1 MEKMDGKTMDIVAEN
16 VGKLKKMFPE
26 AFTEDGS
33 YGTTKDTK
41 IDFEVLKE
49 LLGEYVNDKDERYSF
64 TWNGK
69 SKARMIAQMPSTG
82 TLRPCKE
89 ESVDWDSTQNIFIE
103 GDNLEVLKL
112 LQKSYH
118 KKVKMIYI
126 DPPYN
131 TGNDFVYKDN
141 FKDNIKNYKEI
152 TGQVDG
158 EGRNLSNNPETS
170 GRYHTD
176 WLNMMYPRLKLARNL
191 LKDDGVIFISIDDT
205 EVSNLRKISDEIFG
219 EENFI
224 AHFIHKNNSSK
235 NQAKLVSVSTEYFY
249 CYTKSKECFKEVEWR
264 LRKKGAEDIARLYDK
279 LKIEGATLDVIESEI
294 KEMYKRPKYAH
305 LSRWNKVDNI
315 GVFVDADLSREGG
328 PKDFTIINPETG
340 EKCLI
345 PNRGWGKSKEELEN
359 LQKNNLIWYGSPDT
373 PPRVKEYIN
382 PDDVSVP
389 DNFWYFDNS
398 VDTRWVKNE
407 FGSLVFQNPKPLE
420 MIKSIIEMVGPNENE
435 LIVDFF
441 AGSSTTAHALFEL
454 VISDKIKRRFLLV
467 QLPEKLDDT
476 EKMKKDNKDA
486 IQFLQQNNLPV
497 NLAEIS
503 KERIRRAAAK
513 IKEEN
518 PDYDGDLGFKVFKLD
533 STNIKPWEVD
543 FDMTERT
550 LEDFISNI
558 KTDRREE
565 DVLYEILLKYGLDLT
580 LPIDEWIMDN
590 GKLIMK
596 EKSNSQLSTV
606 NSQLSTVNSQLSTV
620 NSQLSTVNSQLS
632 TVNSQLVYSI
642 GRGALII
649 CLSDDISLE
658 VVQGI
663 AKLKDKLNPE
673 IMRVV
678 FKDSGFKDDVVKTNA
693 VQILKQAGIVDVR
706 SL

>member
-16 VGKLKKMFPE
+16 VGKLKELFPE
-26 AFTEDGS
+26 AFTEG
-33 YGTTKDTK
+33 KV
-41 IDFEVLKE
+41 DFEALKE
-49 LLGEYVNDKDERYSF
+49 VLGTFVDDRDERYSF

-69 SKARMIAQMPSTG
+69 SKARMIAQTPSTG

-131 TGNDFVYKDN
+131 TGKDFVYKDN

-191 LKDDGVIFISIDDT
+191 LKDDGVIFISIDDN
-205 EVSNLRKISDEIFG
+205 EISNLRKMCDEVFG
-219 EENFI
+219 EENFE
-224 AHFIHKNNSSK
+224 A
-235 NQAKLVSVSTEYFY
+235 LVSWRRRHNQPND
-249 CYTKSKECFKEVEWR
+249 KSKMIAKVAEYIVVYARSSIQLKQLGTYYGLPLSDERIADYKNPDNDPKGPWTSNPWKAAVGRGGSEYILQTPTGKVYDETWYGNNETFEEHIANNRVHWTDSGDGYPRIKIYLDEAIKNGQAGINFFPHEKFGSNQEGSSELQKLLNKE
-264 LRKKGAEDIARLYDK
+264 
-279 LKIEGATLDVIESEI
+279 
-294 KEMYKRPKYAH
+294 
-305 LSRWNKVDNI
+305 
-315 GVFVDADLSREGG
+315 GVFD
-328 PKDFTIINPETG
+328 
-340 EKCLI
+340 
-345 PNRGWGKSKEELEN
+345 
-359 LQKNNLIWYGSPDT
+359 
-373 PPRVKEYIN
+373 
-382 PDDVSVP
+382 
-389 DNFWYFDNS
+389 
-398 VDTRWVKNE
+398 
-407 FGSLVFQNPKPLE
+407 NPKPLKLLKSL
-420 MIKSIIEMVGPNENE
+420 IKLATLKKGDIVLDFFMGSGGIGQAVYELNQEEETERTFLGIQIPE
-435 LIVDFF
+435 LIKKEDKD
-441 AGSSTTAHALFEL
+441 SKRALEFC
-454 VISDKIKRRFLLV
+454 I
-467 QLPEKLDDT
+467 QN
-476 EKMKKDNKDA
+476 KKPA
-486 IQFLQQNNLPV
+486 SI
-497 NLAEIS
+497 AEIS
-503 KERIRRAAAK
+503 KERIRRSAAK

-518 PDYDGDLGFKVFKLD
+518 PEYEGDLGFKVFKLD

-543 FDMTERT
+543 FDLTERT

-580 LPIDEWIMDN
+580 LPITEHAIDRQKVFN
-590 GKLIMK
+590 
-596 EKSNSQLSTV
+596 
-606 NSQLSTVNSQLSTV
+606 
-620 NSQLSTVNSQLS
+620 
-632 TVNSQLVYSI
+632 I
-642 GRGALII
+642 GMGALII
-649 CLSDDISLE
+649 CLSDAISLE
-658 VVQGI
+658 VVEGI
-663 AKLKDKLNPE
+663 AKLKDELNPE

>member
-16 VGKLKKMFPE
+16 VGKLKEMFPE

-606 NSQLSTVNSQLSTV
+606 NSQL
-620 NSQLSTVNSQLS
+620 
-632 TVNSQLVYSI
+632 VYSI

>member
-1 MEKMDGKTMDIVAEN
+1 MEKMVGKTMDIVAEN
-16 VGKLKKMFPE
+16 VGKLKELFPE
-26 AFTEDGS
+26 AFTEG
-33 YGTTKDTK
+33 KV
-41 IDFEVLKE
+41 DFEALKE
-49 LLGEYVNDKDERYSF
+49 VLGTFVDDRDERYSF

-69 SKARMIAQMPSTG
+69 SKARMIAQTPSTG

-89 ESVDWDSTQNIFIE
+89 ESVDWDTTQNIFIE

-131 TGNDFVYKDN
+131 TGKDFVYKDN

-191 LKDDGVIFISIDDT
+191 LKDDGVIFISIDDN
-205 EVSNLRKISDEIFG
+205 EVSNLRKMCDEIFG
-219 EENFI
+219 DENCLGIISNTNNPKGRSDDKFI
-224 AHFIHKNNSSK
+224 ATAHEYIVLFAKDI
-235 NQAKLVSVSTEYFY
+235 NQAMIHGFKPDEKITKRYNKQDENGKLYREIDLRKTGDSDRREDRPDMFYYFY
-249 CYTKSKECFKEVEWR
+249 YDENQNTLRVSKERSEYLPSEIEIYPIKDDGRDGRWRWGFSTAQEKLSTVYAKFMPSRKIWGIFEKDYLDGRPPVKPTSSWTFKDVNSERGSEQFIDLGFDKEVFQ
-264 LRKKGAEDIARLYDK
+264 
-279 LKIEGATLDVIESEI
+279 
-294 KEMYKRPKYAH
+294 RPKPVGT
-305 LSRWNKVDNI
+305 LKRVLEV
-315 GVFVDADLSREGG
+315 GV
-328 PKDFTIINPETG
+328 
-340 EKCLI
+340 I
-345 PNRGWGKSKEELEN
+345 PDEPTTVL
-359 LQKNNLIWYGSPDT
+359 
-373 PPRVKEYIN
+373 
-382 PDDVSVP
+382 
-389 DNFWYFDNS
+389 
-398 VDTRWVKNE
+398 
-407 FGSLVFQNPKPLE
+407 
-420 MIKSIIEMVGPNENE
+420 
-435 LIVDFF
+435 DFF
-441 AGSSTTAHALFEL
+441 AGSCGLVQAAYEL
-454 VISDKIKRRFLLV
+454 NCTNDRNIKFIAV
-467 QLPEKLDDT
+467 QLPEICEENSRAKRDGYKT
-476 EKMKKDNKDA
+476 
-486 IQFLQQNNLPV
+486 I
-497 NLAEIS
+497 AEIS

-518 PDYDGDLGFKVFKLD
+518 PEYEGDLGFKVFKLD

-558 KTDRREE
+558 KPARREE

-580 LPIDEWIMDN
+580 LPISEHTIAGQKVFD
-590 GKLIMK
+590 
-596 EKSNSQLSTV
+596 
-606 NSQLSTVNSQLSTV
+606 
-620 NSQLSTVNSQLS
+620 
-632 TVNSQLVYSI
+632 I
-642 GRGALII
+642 GMGALII
-649 CLSDDISLE
+649 CLADAISLE
-658 VVQGI
+658 VVEGI
-663 AKLKDKLNPE
+663 AKLKDELNPE